1 MTISAS
7 VRGISRTN
15 QIDTARIANAM
26 QIGIADR
33 GSMSMRFLGPG
44 GTGSSGRIAPSEGPS
59 EPRVTSLSYE

>member
-1 MTISAS
+1 MTSSAR

-15 QIDTARIANAM
+15 QIDTARIAKAM

-33 GSMSMRFLGPG
+33 GSMSMRFA
-44 GTGSSGRIAPSEGPS
+44 GTGASGSSGRIVPSEGPS